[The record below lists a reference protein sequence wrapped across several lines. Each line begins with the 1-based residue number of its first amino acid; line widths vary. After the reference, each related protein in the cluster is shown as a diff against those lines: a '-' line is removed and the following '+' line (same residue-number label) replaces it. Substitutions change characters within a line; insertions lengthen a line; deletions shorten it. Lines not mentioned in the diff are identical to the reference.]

1 MCEKAFGKTSD
12 LVRHYRT
19 HSGERPF
26 SCNRCGRDFNLKS
39 SLKLHM
45 DSHVRADHPDNYY
58 TCARCPVCMKQVNT
72 LFVHMKD
79 LQSLEF

>member
-1 MCEKAFGKTSD
+1 MCGKAFGKTSD
-12 LVRHYRT
+12 LMRHYRI

-58 TCARCPVCMKQVNT
+58 TCARCPFCMKQVNM
-72 LFVHMKD
+72 LFY
-79 LQSLEF
+79 LQDFKGSQF